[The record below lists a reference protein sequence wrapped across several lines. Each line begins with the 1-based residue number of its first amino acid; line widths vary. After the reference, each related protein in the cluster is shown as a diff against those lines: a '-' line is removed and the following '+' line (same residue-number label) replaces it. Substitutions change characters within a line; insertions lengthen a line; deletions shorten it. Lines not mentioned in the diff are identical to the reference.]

1 MIYKNFELYNVADLV
16 PVERGLLMARV
27 PENVRMAM
35 SEQGR
40 RMATAACGC
49 EIRFVINS
57 GKARLTL
64 RTRDAGTSTT
74 GILYYGGVQAG
85 WTTLYQKITDTDTV
99 LEIAPP
105 DDPVK
110 LKMISDA
117 AGYSYSTEVIRIL
130 FDSPQIV
137 IVDLEGDVRPP
148 CDDETPAKRFMMY
161 GSSITHGSLACAPN
175 NTYLHQIARRLGYDM
190 YSMGFAGSCCIE
202 PEMCEYLSEQN
213 NAINP
218 RRWDFAVMELGI
230 NILGI
235 TPEDFEGRVMN
246 LLTKLTE
253 KNPGKK
259 LFVIDIYFHSAD
271 MTNPYKTDLFRDI
284 VRRSAAKFPSAR
296 HIPGKS
302 LLTSARGLS
311 ADFVHPNID
320 GVDEIA
326 RNLGAILEAEAL

>member
-1 MIYKNFELYNVADLV
+1 MIYKNFELYNVANLV
-16 PVERGLLMARV
+16 PVDGGMLMARV

-35 SEQGR
+35 AEQGR

-57 GKARLTL
+57 GKAKLTL
-64 RTRDAGTSTT
+64 RTRDPGTSATA
-74 GILYYGGVQAG
+74 ILYYGGVQAG
-85 WTTLYQKITDTDTV
+85 WTTLYQKINDTDTV

-105 DDPVK
+105 NEPEK
-110 LKMISDA
+110 LKLISDA
-117 AGYSYSTEVIRIL
+117 AGYPYSTQVIRLL

-148 CDDETPAKRFMMY
+148 LAEETPAKRFMMY

-175 NTYLHQIARRLGYDM
+175 NTYLHQIARRLGCDM
-190 YSMGFAGSCCIE
+190 YSMGFAGACRME
-202 PEMCEYLSEQN
+202 PEMCDYLSEQDN
-213 NAINP
+213 EINP

-235 TPEDFEGRVMN
+235 EPDDFEHRVMY
-246 LLTKLTE
+246 LLTKMTT
-253 KNPGKK
+253 KNPDKK
-259 LFVIDIYFHSAD
+259 LFVIDIYYHSAD
-271 MTNPYKTDLFRDI
+271 LTNPEKSDLFREI
-284 VRRSAAKFPSAR
+284 VRRCAAKFPQAR